1 MNTARCLAA
10 AAALCVLTTAAPAH
24 AQVYTIATN
33 PQGSL
38 FYTAAAGLAKIANDK
53 LNLQMRV
60 QPLAGSSTYLP
71 LLGRNELEFGF
82 INVDDADTGYRGADA
97 FEGKPN
103 PNLRLLGVIFP
114 LPFSMVVPA
123 DSPAKQIADIKG
135 LRLPA
140 DFPGQTTARKLHE
153 GVLATAGLT
162 YADVKPV
169 PTQSLFA
176 GVDAM
181 AAGRTDAAGTAPGI
195 AQVQQAHLTLSSRGG
210 VRFISISD
218 APDAI
223 ARMQKVMNSYPLK
236 VAPAKHLPGV
246 LEPLVTMGYS
256 AFLVTNDRVPDK
268 LVYDF
273 TKMIHGSRA
282 EIIATVPQ
290 LERFDP
296 QKMAE
301 KHVVP
306 YHPGAIKF
314 YSEVG
319 QWPPKS

>member
-1 MNTARCLAA
+1 
-10 AAALCVLTTAAPAH
+10 
-24 AQVYTIATN
+24 
-33 PQGSL
+33 
-38 FYTAAAGLAKIANDK
+38 
-53 LNLQMRV
+53 
-60 QPLAGSSTYLP
+60 
-71 LLGRNELEFGF
+71 
-82 INVDDADTGYRGADA
+82 
-97 FEGKPN
+97 
-103 PNLRLLGVIFP
+103 
-114 LPFSMVVPA
+114 
-123 DSPAKQIADIKG
+123 
-135 LRLPA
+135 
-140 DFPGQTTARKLHE
+140 
-153 GVLATAGLT
+153 
-162 YADVKPV
+162 
-169 PTQSLFA
+169 
-176 GVDAM
+176 M

-256 AFLVTNDRVPDK
+256 AFLVTNDKVPDK

-273 TKMIHGSRA
+273 TKMIHASRA

-296 QKMAE
+296 KNMAE